1 MTVPITAP
9 HRDVRVETRERFA
22 RTILNGFESYFAE
35 YQNITLA
42 ARSRFEVADWHGIR
56 RGAIERIDLY
66 KAKKTQVL
74 EYVQLLA
81 GDELHDLDFWRGS
94 REIYAGLIKGH
105 NNFEIAETFYNSI
118 YCSVFKHRKIR
129 DEYVFVFSPQG
140 DMPPADLS
148 KVYRTYRLDGE
159 LEALLDNMLEDYA
172 FNVPYEDKRRDIG
185 NIKNAILTELAPRF
199 DLNNEDVE
207 FHTLEHHFFRNKG
220 AYIVGRIKSGRR
232 TMPFVLPILHNE
244 AGGVYVDTILFGSD
258 QVSVLFSFTRSY
270 FLVDASIPSQ
280 YVLFLQQLMPAKP
293 ISEIYS
299 AMGHNKHG
307 KTYYHRCAFRH
318 MTSTKDQFNI
328 APGIKGMVMSVFT
341 MPSYDFVFKII
352 KDRFTPPKEMTREEV
367 KDKYALVKR
376 WDRAGR
382 MADTQEFTNLA
393 FARER
398 FSDELMEELQEVA
411 PSVIEEHGKALIIK
425 HVYVERRMT
434 PLNLYLRNASDEQV
448 LSVMDEYGNAIK
460 QLAAANIFPGD
471 MLLKNFGV
479 TRHGRV
485 VFYDYDEIMPLLDC
499 NFRKIPKPRT
509 EAEEMA
515 SKPWYSV
522 ADNDIFPEEFALFF
536 SGNQRARKVFD
547 TLHSEIYEA
556 DFWQGLQEQIRSGH
570 VEDFFPY
577 RRELRFKREPA
588 LLSET
593 A

>member
-1 MTVPITAP
+1 
-9 HRDVRVETRERFA
+9 
-22 RTILNGFESYFAE
+22 
-35 YQNITLA
+35 
-42 ARSRFEVADWHGIR
+42 
-56 RGAIERIDLY
+56 
-66 KAKKTQVL
+66 
-74 EYVQLLA
+74 
-81 GDELHDLDFWRGS
+81 
-94 REIYAGLIKGH
+94 
-105 NNFEIAETFYNSI
+105 
-118 YCSVFKHRKIR
+118 
-129 DEYVFVFSPQG
+129 
-140 DMPPADLS
+140 S
-148 KVYRTYRLDGE
+148 KVYRTYQLDGPIDD
-159 LEALLDNMLEDYA
+159 LLVRLLDDYA
-172 FNVPYEDKRRDIG
+172 FNIPYENRERDIR
-185 NIKNAILTELAPRF
+185 NIKDAILTELAPRF
-199 DLNNEDVE
+199 DLNTDDVE
-207 FHTLEHHFFRNKG
+207 FHVLEHHFFRNKG
-220 AYIVGRIKSGRR
+220 AYIVGRIRSGRR
-232 TMPFVLPILHNE
+232 TMPFVLPVLHNE

-258 QVSVLFSFTRSY
+258 QVSVLFSFTRAY
-270 FLVDASIPSQ
+270 FLVDANIPSQ

-307 KTYYHRCAFRH
+307 KTYYHRCAYRH
-318 MTSTKDQFNI
+318 MKSTKDQFNI

-352 KDRFTPPKEMTREEV
+352 KDRFTPPKDMTREEV
-367 KDKYALVKR
+367 REKYALVKR

-434 PLNLYLRNASDEQV
+434 PLNLYLRNASDQQV
-448 LSVMDEYGNAIK
+448 LGVMDEYGNAIK
-460 QLAAANIFPGD
+460 ELATANIFPGD

-509 EAEEMA
+509 EEEEMS
-515 SKPWYSV
+515 SKPWYTV
-522 ADNDIFPEEFALFF
+522 GPNDIFPEEFALFF

-556 DFWQGLQEQIRSGH
+556 DFWQGLQERIRSGY